1 MSIPFLYLPL
11 FAGRIVETFLKEG
24 YFTTEIRPVG
34 RDLNEPKALV
44 HRDTSAHARAMT
56 IKANPLISFEPGIV
70 DNSGEKHPAD
80 PASSRFRHDIEPLD
94 LGYSNAEPLQPDY
107 PEIIEAAFGNQERTV
122 RRHIRH
128 RQTREFS
135 LEALKGEAK
144 RQRLAI
150 LPEKSTCSLDVID
163 RRCRSN
169 GYRRAS
175 IHTDEERVARSVSF

>member
-34 RDLNEPKALV
+34 RDLNEPKAPV
-44 HRDTSAHARAMT
+44 HRDSSAHARAMT
-56 IKANPLISFEPGIV
+56 IKANALISFEPGIV

-107 PEIIEAAFGNQERTV
+107 PEIIAAAFGNQERTV

-128 RQTREFS
+128 RQTRKFS

-150 LPEKSTCSLDVID
+150 PPEKSTCSLDVID

-175 IHTDEERVARSVSF
+175 IHTDEVRVARSVGF